1 MKRSKIHKYSKP
13 RAANN
18 LNGDSTPA
26 KNQYNNNR
34 RTLDPFNMLDVSEI
48 ETIITVDN
56 NLDELYVH
64 TDPDNGRQF
73 TNGMTNGE
81 YIRWNTDNNINL
93 KEVKIDGEVLWYVPE
108 DMIETPE
115 QAKERTKLEAIDNN
129 PDIMKRG

>member
-64 TDPDNGRQF
+64 TDPDSGRQF